1 MYALI
6 PRSNSWKY
14 LVLSIV
20 TFFLLIAF
28 IVWCID
34 SAATQECLLRQ
45 CYGQGIGRLVGDTC
59 ICAQPS

>member
-6 PRSNSWKY
+6 PSSNSFRY
-14 LVLSIV
+14 FVLSIV
-20 TFFLLIAF
+20 TLILLVAF
-28 IVWCID
+28 IVYCID

-59 ICAQPS
+59 ICAQP